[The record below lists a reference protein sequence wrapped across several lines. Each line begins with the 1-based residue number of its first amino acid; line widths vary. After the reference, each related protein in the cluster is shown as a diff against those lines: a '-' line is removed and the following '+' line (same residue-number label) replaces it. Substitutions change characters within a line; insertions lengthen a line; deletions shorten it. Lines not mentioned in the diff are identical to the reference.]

1 MNIEELNKERLYFIE
16 SIEMYPRMQGKR
28 NDLHKKEKYDRGKMI
43 LSRMTKY
50 WPHYGK
56 YIADKIDDIH
66 YQLINDTHDLFF
78 TKMLLVH
85 KWKPLQL
92 IDFIKK
98 GYYEMDLKRD
108 DILVSELYRNGN
120 LSPVIA
126 RKQIINYYKVSKGI
140 LYFLKYDSTHPD
152 LSSNPIKKIGITHN
166 LSHRLRILNTSCP
179 YDISVERTWF
189 VKGVGVEL
197 IESRIHNK
205 FSDRK
210 VKGEWFTDF
219 DGKLLTNL
227 LEYVE
232 GMEDC
237 ELVSCD

>member
-1 MNIEELNKERLYFIE
+1 
-16 SIEMYPRMQGKR
+16 
-28 NDLHKKEKYDRGKMI
+28 
-43 LSRMTKY
+43 
-50 WPHYGK
+50 
-56 YIADKIDDIH
+56 
-66 YQLINDTHDLFF
+66 
-78 TKMLLVH
+78 
-85 KWKPLQL
+85 
-92 IDFIKK
+92 
-98 GYYEMDLKRD
+98 MDLKRD